1 MGALSE
7 VGTVMMVC
15 GMLQFPYASI
25 LIAFNNCAN
34 RIDGSLYGVSSKP
47 SRYRQSA
54 NDGTANQL

>member
-1 MGALSE
+1 
-7 VGTVMMVC
+7 MMVC